1 MKEAADEG
9 GTTMNWIGWMFA
21 AALTAITF
29 EIYSDASVTRCVPG
43 SFFAM
48 VGLCSQSRPG

>member
-21 AALTAITF
+21 AALIAITF
-29 EIYSDASVTRCVPG
+29 EIYSDASVTPCVPG